1 MCALCSRQTATVKK
15 LLFAILLGFV
25 SCAPMVTGNTPDPS
39 EAVPAPRVPGM
50 TASAF
55 FSQPGTERVYYES
68 GGTGSSVVFI
78 HGIGGGNSSMQW
90 QKNAQALTASH
101 KVFVLDLPGFARSGA
116 RPILYD
122 STVYISAIE
131 AFLTNVVKA
140 PAAIVCSSLGCA
152 YSTKIA
158 VEKPALIS
166 KLLLVSP
173 TGIDRLV
180 NPPNP
185 GFYDSLING
194 VLGSVLYNVLKS
206 PSGIGFFLY
215 NQVYLD
221 WRLASDDII
230 RLYQGNLDGSA
241 KGYPVFA
248 FISQYANLSVKDL
261 WGRVTQPARLVWGTD
276 DVNTPASGAAA
287 FTDLKKVPLDV
298 LRGRAIPNDESPEA
312 FNALM
317 LEFLK

>member
-1 MCALCSRQTATVKK
+1 
-15 LLFAILLGFV
+15 
-25 SCAPMVTGNTPDPS
+25 
-39 EAVPAPRVPGM
+39 
-50 TASAF
+50 
-55 FSQPGTERVYYES
+55 
-68 GGTGSSVVFI
+68 
-78 HGIGGGNSSMQW
+78 MQW
-90 QKNAQALTASH
+90 QKNAKALTASH

-122 STVYISAIE
+122 STVYGAAIE
-131 AFLTNVVKA
+131 NFLKNVVKE
-140 PAAIVCSSLGCA
+140 PAAIVCSSLACA

-158 VEKPALIS
+158 VEKPELIS

-185 GFYDSLING
+185 GFYDSLTNG
-194 VLGSVLYNVLKS
+194 VLGPVLYNVLKS
-206 PSGIGFFLY
+206 SSGIGFFLY

-221 WRLASDDII
+221 WRLANDDII
-230 RLYQGNLDGSA
+230 KLYQGNLEGSA

-248 FISQYANLSVKDL
+248 FISQFANLNIKDL
-261 WGRVTQPARLVWGTD
+261 WGRVTQPARIVWGTD
-276 DVNTPASGAAA
+276 DVNTPVSGAAA
-287 FTDLKKVPLDV
+287 FLELKKVPLDI
-298 LRGRAIPNDESPEA
+298 LKGRAIPNDESPQA

>member
-1 MCALCSRQTATVKK
+1 MKK
-15 LLFAILLGFV
+15 ILSAFLLLGFV
-25 SCAPMVTGNTPDPS
+25 SCAPMVTRNAPDPS

-50 TASAF
+50 TSSAF
-55 FSQPGTERVYYES
+55 FSQPGTERVYYET
-68 GGTGSSVVFI
+68 GGQGSSVVFI
-78 HGIGGGNSSMQW
+78 HGIGGGNSNMQW
-90 QKNAQALTASH
+90 QKNAQALTANH

-122 STVYISAIE
+122 NTVYIAAIE
-131 AFLTNVVKA
+131 NFLKTVVKE
-140 PAAIVCSSLGCA
+140 PAAIVCSSLACA
-152 YSTKIA
+152 YSIKIA
-158 VEKPALIS
+158 VEKPELIS
-166 KLLLVSP
+166 RLLLVSP

-185 GFYDSLING
+185 GFYDSLANG
-194 VLGSVLYNVLKS
+194 FLGSVLYNVLKA

-221 WRLASDDII
+221 WRLADDEII
-230 RLYQGNLDGSA
+230 KLYQGNLDGSA

-248 FISQYANLSVKDL
+248 FIAQYANLSVKDL
-261 WGRVTQPARLVWGTD
+261 WGRVTQPARIVWGTE
-276 DVNTPASGAAA
+276 DVNTPVSGAAA
-287 FTDLKKVPLDV
+287 FLELKKVPLDV
-298 LRGRAIPNDESPEA
+298 LKGRAIPNDESPTA

>member
-1 MCALCSRQTATVKK
+1 VKK
-15 LLFAILLGFV
+15 LLFSIVLLGFV
-25 SCAPMVTGNTPDPS
+25 SCAPMVTSQTPDPA
-39 EAVPAPRVPGM
+39 ETVPAPRVPGM

-55 FSQPGTERVYYES
+55 FSQPGTERVYYEF
-68 GGTGSSVVFI
+68 GGKGSSVVFI

-122 STVYISAIE
+122 NNVYILAIE
-131 AFLTNVVKA
+131 SFLRNVVKE
-140 PAAIVCSSLGCA
+140 PAAIVCSSLACA

-158 VEKPALIS
+158 VEKPELIS
-166 KLLLVSP
+166 KMLLVSP

-185 GFYDSLING
+185 GFYDSLANG
-194 VLGSVLYNVLKS
+194 FLGPVLYNVLKS

-221 WRLASDDII
+221 WRLAGDDII
-230 RLYQGNLDGSA
+230 KLYQGNLEGSA

-248 FISQYANLSVKDL
+248 FISQFANQSVKDL
-261 WGRVTQPARLVWGTD
+261 WGRVTQPARIIWGTD
-276 DVNTPASGAAA
+276 DVNTPVSGAAA
-287 FTDLKKVPLDV
+287 FLELKKVPLDV
-298 LRGRAIPNDESPEA
+298 LRGRAIPNDESPEP

>member
-1 MCALCSRQTATVKK
+1 MKK
-15 LLFAILLGFV
+15 ILFAILLLGFV
-25 SCAPMVTGNTPDPS
+25 SCAPMVTRDTPDPA

-50 TASAF
+50 TSSAF
-55 FSQPGTERVYYES
+55 VNAPGVERVYYES
-68 GGTGSSVVFI
+68 GGQGSSVVFI

-90 QKNAQALTASH
+90 QKNAQVLTAKH

-122 STVYISAIE
+122 NTVYIAAIE
-131 AFLTNVVKA
+131 HFLKTVVKE

-152 YSTKIA
+152 YSIKIA
-158 VEKPALIS
+158 VEQPALIS
-166 KLLLVSP
+166 SLLLVSP

-185 GFYDSLING
+185 GFYDSLVNG
-194 VLGSVLYNVLKS
+194 FLGPVLYNVLKA

-221 WRLASDDII
+221 WRLADDEII
-230 RLYQGNLDGSA
+230 KLYQGNLEGSA

-248 FISQYANLSVKDL
+248 FISQYANQSVKDL
-261 WGRVTQPARLVWGTD
+261 WGRVTQPARIIWGTE
-276 DVNTPASGAAA
+276 DVNTPVSGAAA
-287 FTDLKKVPLDV
+287 FLALKNVPLDV
-298 LRGRAIPNDESPEA
+298 LKGRAIPNEESPEA

>member
-1 MCALCSRQTATVKK
+1 
-15 LLFAILLGFV
+15 
-25 SCAPMVTGNTPDPS
+25 MVTRVTPDPA
-39 EAVPAPRVPGM
+39 ETVPAPRVPGM
-50 TASAF
+50 TSSAF
-55 FSQPGTERVYYES
+55 FSQPGTERVYYET

-90 QKNAQALTASH
+90 QKNASLLSSRH

-122 STVYISAIE
+122 STVYINAIE
-131 AFLTNVVKA
+131 SFLTNVVKA
-140 PAAIVCSSLGCA
+140 PAAIVCSSLACA

-158 VEKPALIS
+158 VEKPELIS

-185 GFYDSLING
+185 GFYDSLANG
-194 VLGSVLYNVLKS
+194 VLGPVLYNVLKS
-206 PSGIGFFLY
+206 SSGIGFFLY

-221 WRLASDDII
+221 WRLADDEII
-230 RLYQGNLDGSA
+230 KLYQGNLEGSA

-261 WGRVTQPARLVWGTD
+261 WGRVTQPARIIWGTD
-276 DVNTPASGAAA
+276 DVNTPVSGAAA
-287 FTDLKKVPLDV
+287 FLELKKVPLDV
-298 LRGRAIPNDESPEA
+298 IRGRAIPNDESPEP
-312 FNALM
+312 FNLLM

>member
-1 MCALCSRQTATVKK
+1 
-15 LLFAILLGFV
+15 
-25 SCAPMVTGNTPDPS
+25 MVTRDTPDPA

-50 TASAF
+50 TSSAF
-55 FSQPGTERVYYES
+55 VNAPGVERVYYES
-68 GGTGSSVVFI
+68 GGQGSSVVFI

-90 QKNAQALTASH
+90 QKNAQVLTAKH

-122 STVYISAIE
+122 NTVYIAAIE
-131 AFLTNVVKA
+131 HFLKTVVKE

-152 YSTKIA
+152 YSIKIA
-158 VEKPALIS
+158 VEQPALIS
-166 KLLLVSP
+166 SLLLVSP

-185 GFYDSLING
+185 GFYDSLVNG
-194 VLGSVLYNVLKS
+194 FLGPVLYNVLKA

-221 WRLASDDII
+221 WRLADDEII
-230 RLYQGNLDGSA
+230 KLYQGNLEGSA

-248 FISQYANLSVKDL
+248 FISQYANQSVKDL
-261 WGRVTQPARLVWGTD
+261 WGRVTQPARIIWGTE
-276 DVNTPASGAAA
+276 DVNTPVSGAAA
-287 FTDLKKVPLDV
+287 FLALKNVPLDV
-298 LRGRAIPNDESPEA
+298 LKGRAIPNEESPEA

>member
-1 MCALCSRQTATVKK
+1 
-15 LLFAILLGFV
+15 
-25 SCAPMVTGNTPDPS
+25 MVTRDSPDPA
-39 EAVPAPRVPGM
+39 EAVLAPRVPGM
-50 TASAF
+50 TSSAF
-55 FSQPGTERVYYES
+55 LNAPGTERVYYES

-90 QKNAQALTASH
+90 QKNAQILTASH
-101 KVFVLDLPGFARSGA
+101 KVFVMDLPGFARSGA

-122 STVYISAIE
+122 STVYIKAIE
-131 AFLTNVVKA
+131 SFLTNVVKE
-140 PAAIVCSSLGCA
+140 PAAIVCSSLACA

-185 GFYDSLING
+185 GFYDSLVGG
-194 VLGSVLYNVLKS
+194 VLGPVLYNVLKS

-221 WRLASDDII
+221 WKLASDDII
-230 RLYQGNLDGSA
+230 KLYQGNLEGSA

-261 WGRVTQPARLVWGTD
+261 WGRVTQPARIIWGTE
-276 DVNTPASGAAA
+276 DVNTPVSGAAA
-287 FTDLKKVPLDV
+287 FIELKKVPLDV
-298 LRGRAIPNDESPEA
+298 LKGRAIPNEESFEA
-312 FNALM
+312 FNKLM

>member
-1 MCALCSRQTATVKK
+1 MFSIL
-15 LLFAILLGFV
+15 LLGFV
-25 SCAPMVTGNTPDPS
+25 SCAPMVTRDAPDPS
-39 EAVPAPRVPGM
+39 EVAPAPRVPGM

-55 FSQPGTERVYYES
+55 FSQPGIERVYYET
-68 GGTGSSVVFI
+68 GGNGSSVVFV

-90 QKNAQALTASH
+90 EKNAKALTAKH
-101 KVFVLDLPGFARSGA
+101 KVYILDLPGFARSGA

-122 STVYISAIE
+122 SNVYTLAIDG
-131 AFLTNVVKA
+131 FLKNVVKQ
-140 PAAIVCSSLGCA
+140 PAAIVCSSLACA

-158 VEKPALIS
+158 VETPALIS
-166 KLLLVSP
+166 KMLLVSP

-185 GFYDSLING
+185 GFYDSLANG
-194 VLGSVLYNVLKS
+194 ALGPVLYNVLKS

-221 WRLASDDII
+221 WRLADDNII
-230 RLYQGNLDGSA
+230 KLYQGNLEGSA

-248 FISQYANLSVKDL
+248 FIAQYANLSVKDL
-261 WGRVTQPARLVWGTD
+261 WGRVTQPARIIWGTD
-276 DVNTPASGAAA
+276 DVNTPVSGAAA
-287 FTDLKKVPLDV
+287 FVELKKVPLDV
-298 LRGRAIPNDESPEA
+298 LKGRAIPNDESPA
-312 FNALM
+312 QFNSIM

>member
-1 MCALCSRQTATVKK
+1 
-15 LLFAILLGFV
+15 
-25 SCAPMVTGNTPDPS
+25 MVTRDTPDPA

-50 TASAF
+50 TSSAF
-55 FSQPGTERVYYES
+55 VTAAGVERLYYES
-68 GGTGSSVVFI
+68 GGQGSSVVLI
-78 HGIGGGNSSMQW
+78 HGVGGGNSSMQW
-90 QKNAQALTASH
+90 QKNAQALTSKH
-101 KVFVLDLPGFARSGA
+101 KVFVVDLPGFARSGA

-122 STVYISAIE
+122 NTVYTAAIE
-131 AFLTNVVKA
+131 NFLKNVVRE
-140 PAAIVCSSLGCA
+140 PAAIVCSSLACA

-158 VEKPALIS
+158 VEKPELIS

-194 VLGSVLYNVLKS
+194 VLGPVLYNVLKS

-221 WRLASDDII
+221 WRLADDEII
-230 RLYQGNLDGSA
+230 KLYQGNLEGSA

-248 FISQYANLSVKDL
+248 FISQYANQSVKEL
-261 WGRVTQPARLVWGTD
+261 WGRVTQPSQIIWGTE
-276 DVNTPASGAAA
+276 DVNTPVSGAAA
-287 FTDLKKVPLDV
+287 FLELKKVPLHV
-298 LRGRAIPNDESPEA
+298 LKGRAIPNDESPTA
-312 FNALM
+312 FNNLM

>member
-1 MCALCSRQTATVKK
+1 MKK
-15 LLFAILLGFV
+15 ILFAILLLGFV
-25 SCAPMVTGNTPDPS
+25 SCAPMVTRDTPDPA

-50 TASAF
+50 TSSAF
-55 FSQPGTERVYYES
+55 VTAPGVERVYYES
-68 GGTGSSVVFI
+68 GGQGSSVVFI

-90 QKNAQALTASH
+90 QKNAQVLTAKH

-122 STVYISAIE
+122 NTVYIAAIE
-131 AFLTNVVKA
+131 HFLKTVVKE

-152 YSTKIA
+152 YSIKIA
-158 VEKPALIS
+158 VEQPALIS
-166 KLLLVSP
+166 SLLLVSP

-185 GFYDSLING
+185 GFYDSLVNG
-194 VLGSVLYNVLKS
+194 FLGPVLYNVLKA

-221 WRLASDDII
+221 WRLADDEII
-230 RLYQGNLDGSA
+230 KLYQGNLEGSA

-248 FISQYANLSVKDL
+248 FISQYANQSVKDL
-261 WGRVTQPARLVWGTD
+261 WGRVTQPARIIWGTE
-276 DVNTPASGAAA
+276 DVNTPVSGAAA
-287 FTDLKKVPLDV
+287 FLALKNVPLDV
-298 LRGRAIPNDESPEA
+298 LKGRAIPNEESPEA